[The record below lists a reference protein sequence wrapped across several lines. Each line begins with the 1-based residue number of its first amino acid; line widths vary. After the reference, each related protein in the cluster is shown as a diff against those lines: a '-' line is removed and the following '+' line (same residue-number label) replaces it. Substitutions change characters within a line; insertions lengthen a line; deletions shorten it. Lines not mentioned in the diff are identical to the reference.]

1 MKRFTIVS
9 KNDDLSNQIKQKIHD
24 ALAKMDLIS
33 DENNPELVIA
43 VGGDGTFLRTIHKYV
58 NALDALLFV
67 GIHTGPLVSLPV
79 TIAMKWIS
87 S

>member
-9 KNDDLSNQIKQKIHD
+9 KNDDLSNQIKQKIHY

-43 VGGDGTFLRTIHKYV
+43 VCGDGTVLRTIH
-58 NALDALLFV
+58 N
-67 GIHTGPLVSLPV
+67 
-79 TIAMKWIS
+79 
-87 S
+87 